1 MRKRSVQLIAKKKK
15 VFLFIGILS
24 FLCLLGAIVFLLF
37 YDYYPV
43 ESRVDNV
50 IENTKNDLKGSET
63 IGWIRVQGT
72 NIDFPVLYLNRSE
85 FEGTT
90 ENYAWNSVN
99 TETLLNKVTLS
110 GHNIMNLSSNPK
122 VADPK
127 SIRFEQLMGFVYLNF
142 VEENK
147 YIQYTFNGEDY
158 VYKIYAVSFP
168 EAKDTELYV
177 EDNLSKKEM
186 KEYINQTLEDSIFK
200 FDIDVN
206 EDDKLLSLITCTRM
220 FGAYSTRE
228 LRVDARLVRDGE
240 IKTNYDVEK
249 TDKYEEIEEL
259 MKGGENNDKA

>member
-1 MRKRSVQLIAKKKK
+1 MRKRTKLLISKKKK

-24 FLCLLGAIVFLLF
+24 FLCLISAIAFLLF

-43 ESRVDNV
+43 ESRVNNV
-50 IENTKNDLKGSET
+50 EKYASNDT
-63 IGWIRVQGT
+63 DDYTTVGWLRVQGT
-72 NIDFPVLYLNRSE
+72 NIDYPVIYTPDYDLSKKTDDFVWTDVSSDR
-85 FEGTT
+85 
-90 ENYAWNSVN
+90 
-99 TETLLNKVTLS
+99 LLNKVNII
-110 GHNIMNLSSNPK
+110 GHNILNLSTQPL
-122 VADPK
+122 VA
-127 SIRFEQLMGFVYLNF
+127 SENHRRFEQLMSFVYLDF
-142 VEENK
+142 VRDNK

-158 VYKIYAVSFP
+158 VYKVYAVSFP